1 VVFAHFSGLVEQKL
15 YDFFGGFP
23 KDHWTSIKTGP
34 YRWDLVLLAKK
45 GMHVPYAPLV
55 VVLAVPRSS
64 DVVVMTMNF
73 PSIQKETVHYD
84 GRTVAS
90 ATVKGPPTP
99 SGASG
104 P

>member
-1 VVFAHFSGLVEQKL
+1 
-15 YDFFGGFP
+15 
-23 KDHWTSIKTGP
+23 
-34 YRWDLVLLAKK
+34 
-45 GMHVPYAPLV
+45 MHVPYAPLV

-104 P
+104 PRVRIRNGRGLDQTSNPSLMCSGSTRYSAS